1 MTHTASHAPT
11 QPAPTPS
18 ESGQDEQ
25 AQHEPAGFTT
35 RQVHAGASPEAAHGA
50 RVTPVHLSAGFV
62 FDSFEHARERFAG
75 DDEGYLYTRNGNPT
89 TDEVERRLADL
100 EGGAEAILVA
110 SGQAATTSALLGIVQ
125 AGDRVLSSRSIY
137 EGNRGL
143 LLQNFGRLGIGV
155 DFVDDATDLAE
166 WERRIGPDTR
176 VLFGE
181 PIPNPKN
188 DLLDVAGLAEVAHRH
203 GLPLVVDN
211 TLATPYLLRPIEFG
225 ADVVVHSTSKFLA
238 GHGTALG
245 GVVVDAG
252 TFDWSARPELFP
264 HLNQPERS
272 FGGRSWAE
280 RLGRRAF
287 VSYTREIVVS
297 RFGPTP
303 SPLNAFLLRQ
313 GVETL
318 SLRVERH
325 SSNALAIARWLE
337 ARPEVSSV
345 DYSGL
350 ESSPSYAL
358 AQRQLPRGQGS
369 VFSFTLA
376 GGEAD
381 AAAFVDAVE
390 LFSRMTH
397 LGDVRSLV
405 LHPASTTHAGRTPAE
420 RDAAG
425 IWPGLLRL
433 SIGIEDLGDLLRDLE
448 RGLAAVREQ
457 AAARATDAGGAGR
470 RARLLGSEHGAA
482 AEAGADRPDT
492 DRPDADAVDAGRRAS
507 RQPVDA

>member
-1 MTHTASHAPT
+1 MTTRRH
-11 QPAPTPS
+11 
-18 ESGQDEQ
+18 ESDPVER
-25 AQHEPAGFTT
+25 GFTT
-35 RQVHAGASPEAAHGA
+35 RQVHAGAAPEGEHGA

-89 TDEVERRLADL
+89 TDEVERRLAAL

-110 SGQAATTSALLGIVQ
+110 SGQAATASALLGILQ

-143 LLQNFGRLGIGV
+143 LVQNFGRLGIGV
-155 DFVDDATDLAE
+155 DFVDDASDPGG
-166 WERRIGPDTR
+166 WERAIGPATR

-188 DLLDVAGLAEVAHRH
+188 DLLDVRALADVAHRH

-211 TLATPYLLRPIEFG
+211 TLATPYLLRPIEHG

-272 FGGRSWAE
+272 WGGRSWAE

-287 VSYTREIVVS
+287 ISYTREIVVS
-297 RFGPTP
+297 RLGPTP
-303 SPLNAFLLRQ
+303 SPLHAFLLRQ

-318 SLRVERH
+318 SLRIERH
-325 SSNALAIARWLE
+325 SRNALAVARWLE
-337 ARPEVSSV
+337 QQPEVSSV

-350 ESSPSYAL
+350 ESSPSHAL
-358 AQRQLPRGQGS
+358 ALRYLPRGQGS
-369 VFSFTLA
+369 VFSFTLV
-376 GGEAD
+376 GGEPS

-405 LHPASTTHAGRTPAE
+405 LHPASTTHAGRTAAE

-425 IWPGLLRL
+425 IRPGLLRL
-433 SIGIEDLGDLLRDLE
+433 SVGIEDVEDLLRDLE
-448 RGLAAVREQ
+448 RGLSAVR
-457 AAARATDAGGAGR
+457 ARLGARDREEDGAGR
-470 RARLLGSEHGAA
+470 TARLLGSPG
-482 AEAGADRPDT
+482 GDSL
-492 DRPDADAVDAGRRAS
+492 VDAPDRH
-507 RQPVDA
+507 PVDA